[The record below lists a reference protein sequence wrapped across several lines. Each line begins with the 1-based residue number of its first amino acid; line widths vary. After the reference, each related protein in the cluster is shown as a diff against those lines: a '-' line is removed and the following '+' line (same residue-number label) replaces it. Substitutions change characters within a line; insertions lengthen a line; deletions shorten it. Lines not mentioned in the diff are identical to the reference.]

1 MPACPGP
8 SPLGSPEPRPHS
20 ARLSLRKPADQPG
33 PSAKSAA
40 PLAARFQGTLR
51 VTRRSTSMSFET
63 LGLAPEL
70 TRALA
75 DVGYTIPTP
84 IQAEAIPLVLEGHD
98 LMGGAQTGTGKTA
111 AFALPLLH
119 RLAQA
124 PAMRGPRKPRALILT
139 P

>member
-1 MPACPGP
+1 
-8 SPLGSPEPRPHS
+8 
-20 ARLSLRKPADQPG
+20 
-33 PSAKSAA
+33 
-40 PLAARFQGTLR
+40 
-51 VTRRSTSMSFET
+51 MSFET

-84 IQAEAIPLVLEGHD
+84 IQAEAIPLILAGHD

-124 PAMRGPRKPRALILT
+124 PTQRGPRKPRALILAPT
-139 P
+139 RELAVQVHDSLRDYSKYLRIPAPPSMAAPAWARSRTRCVVAWT